1 MTSANVEI
9 LIHLTPGASSDKTI
23 DALYREVKEE
33 LGLTI
38 TPEETELLLS
48 LTRTYDFV
56 DIYLVKKEIDLNDI
70 VMQPEEVD
78 EVKWV
83 SINEFKNLLKENKIP
98 SSIGFYSNFVLE
110 LIQRRIDNDW
120 N

>member
-1 MTSANVEI
+1 
-9 LIHLTPGASSDKTI
+9 
-23 DALYREVKEE
+23 
-33 LGLTI
+33 
-38 TPEETELLLS
+38 
-48 LTRTYDFV
+48 
-56 DIYLVKKEIDLNDI
+56 
-70 VMQPEEVD
+70 MQPEEVD

-110 LIQRRIDNDW
+110 LIQRRINNTW